1 MALRDETKACPVC
14 NAVTFADMP
23 TCFNCMHSFAED
35 ERPEPKT
42 QNEAVR
48 EGGPPK
54 TCTGVGGE
62 GCLLGE
68 FLVQFEGFL
77 REFVV
82 DRKVD
87 V

>member
-1 MALRDETKACPVC
+1 
-14 NAVTFADMP
+14 
-23 TCFNCMHSFAED
+23 MHSFAED

-42 QNEAVR
+42 QNEA
-48 EGGPPK
+48 ECEAGPPK
-54 TCTGVGGE
+54 ACEGVGGE

>member
-1 MALRDETKACPVC
+1 MALRDETKSCPVC

-23 TCFNCMHSFAED
+23 TCFNCMHSFADD
-35 ERPEPKT
+35 ERTEPKT
-42 QNEAVR
+42 RSEAVC
-48 EGGPPK
+48 EIEPPEACVG
-54 TCTGVGGE
+54 TGGE

-68 FLVQFEGFL
+68 FLVQFERFL

-82 DRKVD
+82 DRKID